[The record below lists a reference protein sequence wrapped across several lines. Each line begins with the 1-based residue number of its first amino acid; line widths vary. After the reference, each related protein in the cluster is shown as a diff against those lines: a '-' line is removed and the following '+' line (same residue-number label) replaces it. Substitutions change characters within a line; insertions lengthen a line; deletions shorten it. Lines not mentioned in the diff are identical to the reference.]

1 MSGWSVRF
9 DERAAKQL
17 FKLGAVERKRIRS
30 FVEERLLRTNDPRTL
45 GKALAGTMGDLWSY
59 RVGDYRI
66 LAKIEDDVLVVLV
79 VEIGTAAT
87 STAKPRTPA

>member
-1 MSGWSVRF
+1 MSGWRVAF

-30 FVEERLLRTNDPRTL
+30 FVENRLLADGDPRRL
-45 GKALAGTMGDLWSY
+45 GKALVGDMNDLWSY

-66 LAKIEDDVLVVLV
+66 LAKIRDDVLMILV
-79 VEIGTAAT
+79 VEVAN
-87 STAKPRTPA
+87 RREVYR